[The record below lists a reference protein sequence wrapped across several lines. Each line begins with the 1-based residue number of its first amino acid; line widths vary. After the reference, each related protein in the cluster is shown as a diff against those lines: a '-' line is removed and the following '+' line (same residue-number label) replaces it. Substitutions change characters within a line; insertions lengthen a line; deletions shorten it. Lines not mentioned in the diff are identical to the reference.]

1 MGLDISI
8 RWGRKGAQKNVPYK
22 NWDDTI
28 SYDYDENDIE
38 VYFGDWLQG
47 RAEFDVI
54 RQWVRDDRYGK
65 YIPLDT
71 QTQSDLACMCL
82 AGKVKEAEDELKR
95 ILRKDEKKPRIV
107 GKCICFFKKD
117 SNEFYYTQQLRYNP
131 SDIQD
136 ALRCYKEWKRYIKD
150 KNCILETGYEL
161 SEGEFNPFGENKA
174 EHRTVTSVVD
184 LTRCRSISV
193 VRQTIFD

>member
-1 MGLDISI
+1 MARKHENF
-8 RWGRKGAQKNVPYK
+8 RWGGYKYAPESVGFSLNGKRLNLPEEVRSRIAYLAICEKN
-22 NWDDTI
+22 
-28 SYDYDENDIE
+28 
-38 VYFGDWLQG
+38 
-47 RAEFDVI
+47 
-54 RQWVRDDRYGK
+54 
-65 YIPLDT
+65 
-71 QTQSDLACMCL
+71 
-82 AGKVKEAEDELKR
+82 KEAEDELKR

-117 SNEFYYTQQLRYNP
+117 SDEFYYTQQLRYNP